1 MDQLTTE
8 QIDIF
13 NPITG
18 DKLYSISEKTEPEIK
33 NIYVKAKAAEQK
45 IQQLTISERV
55 QEVVKLSE
63 WILDNYDYILDK
75 LIEETG
81 KSRFDAYT
89 SEIFS
94 VCDVIDYYKG
104 HSKKI
109 LKEVKAHTPIMM
121 LGKKSRIVYE
131 PLGTVLVITP
141 WNYPFVQGFVPSI
154 LSFIAGNATIVKPSE
169 LTPLKGLWEKML
181 SETNFPSN
189 AIQFVYGGR
198 ATGSKLIDE
207 RPDKIHFTGSVRAGK
222 AIMAQASHQLIPL
235 DLELGGKDPAI
246 VFDDVNISRTVNGVM
261 WGAFTTAG
269 QSCTSIE
276 RLYVQDTIYD
286 EFVKELVD
294 KTKKLRTST
303 ENRDTSQPDE
313 CDIGTITS
321 PAQVRIIEQHIEE
334 AIEQG
339 ATLLCGGV
347 KDKGSMH
354 MLPTVLADVTHDM
367 LVGHEE
373 TFGPVVAVMKFKTEE
388 EAIQLAN
395 DSKYGLSASVWS
407 KDMKRAE
414 RVAKAIKTGNVSV
427 NNHMLTEANAA
438 LPFGGIKD
446 SGFGR
451 YKGDHG
457 LHTFSN
463 SKSILYDKQG
473 SIIDP
478 HWYPFTATKFKML
491 SEITQGYFRKSKNW
505 FKFAKNGLKA
515 DSIGKKEQIK

>member
-1 MDQLTTE
+1 MEPLT
-8 QIDIF
+8 IPVF
-13 NPITG
+13 NPITNQQ
-18 DKLYSISEKTEPEIK
+18 LYTITDQTDEAINEV
-33 NIYVKAKAAEQK
+33 YAKAHAAEK
-45 IQQLTISERV
+45 VIQNLSIDERI
-55 QEVVKLSE
+55 EHVVNLKE
-63 WILDNYDYILDK
+63 WILDHSDYIIDK

-81 KSRFDAYT
+81 KSRFDAFT

-94 VCDVIDYYKG
+94 VCDVVDYYKG

-131 PLGTVLVITP
+131 PLGTILVITP

-154 LSFIAGNATIVKPSE
+154 LAFIAGNATIIKPSE
-169 LTPLKGLWEKML
+169 ITPLKGLWEKML
-181 SETNFPSN
+181 EDTKFPKD
-189 AIQFVYGGR
+189 AFQFVYGGR
-198 ATGSKLIDE
+198 DTGAKLINK

-222 AIMAQASHQLIPL
+222 IIMGEAAKQLIPV

-294 KTKKLRTST
+294 KTKKLRTSN

-313 CDIGTITS
+313 CDVGCITS
-321 PAQVRIIEQHIEE
+321 PAQIKVIEE
-334 AIEQG
+334 HIDDAIAKG
-339 ATLLCGGV
+339 AKVLCGGITER
-347 KDKGSMH
+347 GSHH
-354 MLPTVLADVTHDM
+354 MLPTVVADVTHDM
-367 LVGHEE
+367 LLGYEE
-373 TFGPVVAVMKFKTEE
+373 TFGPVVAVMKFKTEQ
-388 EAIQLAN
+388 EAIDLAN
-395 DSKYGLSASVWS
+395 DSNYGLSASVWS

-438 LPFGGIKD
+438 LPFGGVKD
-446 SGFGR
+446 SGIGR

-463 SKSILYDKQG
+463 SKSILYDSQG

-478 HWYPFTATKFKML
+478 HWYPFTATKYKML
-491 SEITQGYFRKSKNW
+491 SEITNGYFRKSKNW
-505 FKFAKNGLKA
+505 LKFAKNGLKA

>member
-1 MDQLTTE
+1 MEVPTKE
-8 QIDIF
+8 IAVN

-18 DKLYSISEKTEPEIK
+18 EQLYSIQEKSDAAIK
-33 NIYVKAKAAEQK
+33 DVYSKARAAETVIQK
-45 IQQLTISERV
+45 MSIDERIQH
-55 QEVVKLSE
+55 VVNLKE
-63 WILDNYDYILDK
+63 WILDNDDYIIDK

-81 KSRFDAYT
+81 KARFDAFT

-94 VCDVIDYYKG
+94 VCDVVDYYKG

-109 LKEVKAHTPIMM
+109 LKEVKAHTPLLM

-131 PLGTVLVITP
+131 PLGTILVITP

-169 LTPLKGLWEKML
+169 ITPLKGLWEKMFAD
-181 SETNFPSN
+181 TKFPKD

-198 ATGSKLIDE
+198 ETGAKLIEE

-222 AIMAQASHQLIPL
+222 IIMGEAAKQLIPV

-246 VFDDVNISRTVNGVM
+246 VFDDVNLSRTVNGVM

-276 RLYVQDTIYD
+276 RLYVHEKIYD
-286 EFVKELVD
+286 EFVKDFVD
-294 KTKKLRTST
+294 KTKQLRTS
-303 ENRDTSQPDE
+303 NPHRDTKQPDE
-313 CDIGTITS
+313 CDMGCITS
-321 PAQVRIIEQHIEE
+321 PAQIKVIEDHIDD
-334 AIEQG
+334 AIAKG
-339 ATLLCGGV
+339 AKVLCGGIQER
-347 KDKGSMH
+347 GSHH
-354 MLPTVLADVTHDM
+354 MLPTIVADVTHDM
-367 LVGHEE
+367 LLGSVE
-373 TFGPVVAVMKFKTEE
+373 TFGPVVAVMKFSTEE
-388 EAIQLAN
+388 EAIKLAN
-395 DSKYGLSASVWS
+395 DSNYGLSASVWS
-407 KDMKRAE
+407 KDKKRAE

-446 SGFGR
+446 SGIGR

-463 SKSILYDKQG
+463 SKSILYDSQG

-478 HWYPFTATKFKML
+478 HWYPFTKTKYEML
-491 SEITQGYFRKSKNW
+491 SGITQGFFRKSRNW
-505 FKFAKNGLKA
+505 IKFAKNGLKA

>member
-1 MDQLTTE
+1 MEIEMQTE
-8 QIDIF
+8 IIVT
-13 NPITG
+13 NPITN
-18 DKLYSISEKTEPEIK
+18 DKLYSINEKSHAEVDAV
-33 NIYVKAKAAEQK
+33 YAKARSAEEK
-45 IQQLTISERV
+45 IQNTSIDERIKHV
-55 QEVVKLSE
+55 INLKE
-63 WILDNYDYILDK
+63 WVLDNSDYILDR

-81 KSRFDAYT
+81 KSRFDAFT

-94 VCDVIDYYKG
+94 VCDVVDYYKG

-109 LKEVKAHTPIMM
+109 LKEQKVHTPIMM
-121 LGKKSRIVYE
+121 LGKKSRIVFE
-131 PLGTVLVITP
+131 PLGTILVITP

-154 LSFIAGNATIVKPSE
+154 LSYIAGNATIVKPSE
-169 LTPLKGLWEKML
+169 LTPLKGLWEKMIKE
-181 SETNFPSN
+181 SGFPED
-189 AIQFVYGGR
+189 AIQFVFGGR
-198 ATGSKLIDE
+198 ETGGLLIDK

-222 AIMAQASHQLIPL
+222 IIMGEAAKQLIPV

-246 VFDDVNISRTVNGVM
+246 VFDDVNIDRTVNGVM
-261 WGAFTTAG
+261 WGAFTTSG

-276 RLYVQDTIYD
+276 RLYVQEGIYD

-294 KTKKLRTST
+294 KTSKLRTSN
-303 ENRDTSQPDE
+303 ENRDISQPDE
-313 CDIGTITS
+313 CDVGAITS
-321 PAQVRIIEQHIEE
+321 ADQIKIIEEHIDE
-334 AIEQG
+334 AIQKG
-339 ATLLCGGV
+339 AKVLCGGIT
-347 KDKGSMH
+347 DRGSHH
-354 MLPTVLADVTHDM
+354 MLPTVVADVTHDM
-367 LVGHEE
+367 LLGYEE

-388 EAIQLAN
+388 EAIELAN
-395 DSKYGLSASVWS
+395 DSNYGLSASVWS

-446 SGFGR
+446 SGIGR

-491 SEITQGYFRKSKNW
+491 SEITNAYFRKSKNW
-505 FKFAKNGLKA
+505 LQFAKNGLKA
-515 DSIGKKEQIK
+515 DSIGKKEKIK

>member
-1 MDQLTTE
+1 MSELTN
-8 QIDIF
+8 QIIDVI
-13 NPITG
+13 NPITNE
-18 DKLYSISEKTEPEIK
+18 KLYEIAEQSDAAIDLVYQ
-33 NIYVKAKAAEQK
+33 NARAAEIT
-45 IQQLTISERV
+45 IQALSIDERIEKVV
-55 QEVVKLSE
+55 QLSE
-63 WILDNYDYILDK
+63 WILDNSDYILDK

-94 VCDVIDYYKG
+94 VCDVISYYKG

-109 LKEVKAHTPIMM
+109 LKEVKAHTPLLM

-131 PLGTVLVITP
+131 PLGTILVITP

-154 LSFIAGNATIVKPSE
+154 LAFIAGNATIVKPSE

-181 SETNFPSN
+181 SDTNFPKD
-189 AIQFVYGGR
+189 AIQYVYGGR
-198 ATGSKLIDE
+198 ITGSKLIDK

-222 AIMAQASHQLIPL
+222 AIMAQAASQLIPL

-246 VFDDVNISRTVNGVM
+246 VFDDVNISRTVNGIM

-286 EFVKELVD
+286 KFVSELVD
-294 KTKKLRTST
+294 KTKKLRTSN
-303 ENRDTSQPDE
+303 ENRDTKQPEE
-313 CDIGTITS
+313 CDIGCITS
-321 PAQVRIIEQHIEE
+321 PAQVKIIEEQIEE
-334 AIEQG
+334 ALEKG
-339 ATLLCGGV
+339 AKLLCGGIQS
-347 KDKGSMH
+347 KGSMH
-354 MLPTVLADVTHDM
+354 MVPTILADVTHEM
-367 LVGHEE
+367 LVGYEE
-373 TFGPVVAVMKFKTEE
+373 TFGPVLAVMKFKTEA
-388 EAIQLAN
+388 EAIALAN

-463 SKSILYDKQG
+463 SKSILYDAQ
-473 SIIDP
+473 SAIIDP
-478 HWYPFTATKFKML
+478 HWYPFTKTKFDML
-491 SEITQGYFRKSKNW
+491 SGITQGFFRKSRNW
-505 FKFAKNGLKA
+505 IKFAANGLKA

>member
-1 MDQLTTE
+1 ME
-8 QIDIF
+8 F
-13 NPITG
+13 NVNNPITG
-18 DKLYSISEKTEPEIK
+18 ETLYTIRDKTNEEIK
-33 NIYVKAKAAEQK
+33 EAYAKARKVEPA
-45 IQQLTISERV
+45 IQ
-55 QEVVKLSE
+55 KLSIKDRVNEVLKLNE
-63 WILDNYDYILDK
+63 WILDNSDLILDK

-94 VCDVIDYYKG
+94 VCDLIDYYKG
-104 HSKKI
+104 ASKKI
-109 LKEVKAHTPIMM
+109 LKEKKVHTPIMM
-121 LGKKSRIVYE
+121 MGKKSRIVYE

-141 WNYPFVQGFVPSI
+141 WNYPFVQGIVPSI

-169 LTPLKGLWEKML
+169 LTPLKGLWEKMIT
-181 SETNFPSN
+181 ETGFMPE

-198 ATGSKLIDE
+198 ETGSALIEE

-222 AIMAQASHQLIPL
+222 AIMAQAASQLIPV
-235 DLELGGKDPAI
+235 DLELGGKDPAV

-261 WGAFTTAG
+261 WGGFTTAG

-276 RLYVQDTIYD
+276 RLYVQEGIYD

-294 KTKKLRTST
+294 KTSKLRTST
-303 ENRDTSQPDE
+303 IHRDTSQPDE

-321 PAQVRIIEQHIEE
+321 SAQVKIIEEHIEE
-334 AIEQG
+334 AIEKG
-339 ATLLCGGV
+339 AKVLCGGI
-347 KDKGSMH
+347 KEKGSLHMH
-354 MLPTVLADVTHDM
+354 PTIVADVTHQM
-367 LVGHEE
+367 KLGYEE
-373 TFGPVVAVMKFKTEE
+373 TFGPVIAVMKFNTEE

-395 DSKYGLSASVWS
+395 DSNYGLSASVWS

-446 SGFGR
+446 SGIGR
-451 YKGDHG
+451 YKGDEG
-457 LHTFSN
+457 LTTFSN

-473 SIIDP
+473 SLIDP
-478 HWYPFTATKFKML
+478 HWYPFTASKFKML
-491 SEITQGYFRKSKNW
+491 SEITQAYFRKNRNW
-505 FKFAKNGLKA
+505 IKFAKNGLKA
-515 DSIGKKEQIK
+515 DAIGKKERIK

>member
-1 MDQLTTE
+1 METLT
-8 QIDIF
+8 IPVI
-13 NPITG
+13 NPITNEL
-18 DKLYSISEKTEPEIK
+18 LYSISEKSDQAIDEI
-33 NIYVKAKAAEQK
+33 YEKAHAAEQTVQK
-45 IQQLTISERV
+45 LTIDERIAH
-55 QEVVKLSE
+55 VVNLKE
-63 WILDNYDYILDK
+63 WILDNSDLIIDK

-81 KSRFDAYT
+81 KSRFDAFT

-94 VCDVIDYYKG
+94 VCDVVDYYKG

-109 LKEVKAHTPIMM
+109 LKEEKVHTPIMM

-131 PLGTVLVITP
+131 PLGTILVITP

-154 LSFIAGNATIVKPSE
+154 LAFIAGNAVIIKPSE

-181 SETNFPSN
+181 EETKFPMN
-189 AIQFVYGGR
+189 AFQFVYGGR
-198 ATGSKLIDE
+198 ETGAKLINK
-207 RPDKIHFTGSVRAGK
+207 RPDKIHFTGSVKAGK
-222 AIMAQASHQLIPL
+222 IIMGEAAKQLIPV

-261 WGAFTTAG
+261 WGAFTTSG

-294 KTKKLRTST
+294 KTKKLRTSN
-303 ENRDTSQPDE
+303 EHRDTQQPDE
-313 CDIGTITS
+313 CDVGAITS
-321 PAQVRIIEQHIEE
+321 PAQIKIIEDHLDD
-334 AIEQG
+334 AVAKG
-339 ATLLCGGV
+339 ATILCGGITAR
-347 KDKGSMH
+347 GSHH
-354 MLPTVLADVTHDM
+354 MLPTVVVDVTHDM
-367 LVGHEE
+367 LLGYEE
-373 TFGPVVAVMKFKTEE
+373 TFGPVVAVMKFKTEQ
-388 EAIQLAN
+388 EAIDLAN
-395 DSKYGLSASVWS
+395 DSNYGLSASVWS

-446 SGFGR
+446 SGIGR

-463 SKSILYDKQG
+463 SKSILYDAQG

-478 HWYPFTATKFKML
+478 HWYPFTATKYKML
-491 SEITQGYFRKSKNW
+491 SEITQAYFRNSKNW
-505 FKFAKNGLKA
+505 LKFAKNGLKA